1 MTYLTLL
8 GMMPSIIRYMP
19 RALGRGMDFSR
30 ELVAASATP
39 LVLAVLEGE
48 DSYGYEIIR
57 RIRELSDGEL
67 DWKEGML
74 YPLLHRLA
82 DQGLIASYDGT
93 SSTGRAR
100 KYYRLLPAG
109 SRQLRAHRDSFDL
122 IGSILSGL
130 QQRNTGGAHA
140 TA

>member
-1 MTYLTLL
+1 
-8 GMMPSIIRYMP
+8 
-19 RALGRGMDFSR
+19 MDLPR

-39 LVLAVLEGE
+39 LVLAVLRRG

-57 RIRELSDGEL
+57 SIRELSGGEL
-67 DWKEGML
+67 EWKEGML

-82 DQGLIASYDGT
+82 GQGLIESYEGRST
-93 SSTGRAR
+93 SGRAR

-109 SRQLRAHRDSFDL
+109 ARQLEEHRSSFDL
-122 IGSILSGL
+122 IRTTLSRL
-130 QQRNTGGAHA
+130 QQPDIGGAHA

>member
-1 MTYLTLL
+1 MTE
-8 GMMPSIIRYMP
+8 
-19 RALGRGMDFSR
+19 FSR

-39 LVLAVLEGE
+39 LVLAVLEAG

-57 RIRELSDGEL
+57 RIRDLSGGEL

-82 DQGLIASYDGT
+82 DQGLIGSYEGTASR
-93 SSTGRAR
+93 GRPR
-100 KYYRLLPAG
+100 KYYRLLPPGERA
-109 SRQLRAHRDSFDL
+109 LRAHRDSFDL
-122 IGSILSGL
+122 IGSILSAL
-130 QQRNTGGAHA
+130 QQPFTGGTHA